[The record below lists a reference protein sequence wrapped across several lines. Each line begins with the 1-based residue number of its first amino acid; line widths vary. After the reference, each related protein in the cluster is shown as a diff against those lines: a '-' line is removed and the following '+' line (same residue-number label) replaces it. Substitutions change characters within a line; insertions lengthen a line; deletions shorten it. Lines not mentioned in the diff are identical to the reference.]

1 MYSKRSSFV
10 KKRTTRQH
18 FLFFTFCVVRNFC
31 WYYSKYITC
40 EFLKSDVRKFFS
52 TTFSKYV
59 EFFKVDGEKKVSVL
73 FASTNDIPRRFIQ
86 EVPPNK
92 NTRIIM
98 WYFRNKIVH
107 KIRVIFWLPFSSC
120 SLNFRRIIITA
131 QGTLWPNFFFFFF
144 LV

>member
-1 MYSKRSSFV
+1 M
-10 KKRTTRQH
+10 
-18 FLFFTFCVVRNFC
+18 
-31 WYYSKYITC
+31 
-40 EFLKSDVRKFFS
+40 KSDVRKFFT

-131 QGTLWPNFFFFFF
+131 QSTLWPNFFFLFGLKFHQNSKVHWKLFFANENE
-144 LV
+144 LDC

>member
-10 KKRTTRQH
+10 KKRTTQQH

-86 EVPPNK
+86 EYRPTKTLELSCGIFATKLYTKFVLFFGYHLVPVRW
-92 NTRIIM
+92 TLDVLSSQHR
-98 WYFRNKIVH
+98 VH
-107 KIRVIFWLPFSSC
+107 CGPI
-120 SLNFRRIIITA
+120 
-131 QGTLWPNFFFFFF
+131 F